1 MTQDLI
7 SLSGYYC
14 GVVTTVSG
22 SEETI
27 DALRKEWAS
36 NGMIC
41 WINRPSPQSNQ
52 EYLDDE

>member
-1 MTQDLI
+1 MTQDHI

-52 EYLDDE
+52 EYLDGE